1 MASGPGKSGLE
12 KWQDGI
18 RKAVDDPRW
27 NSYDCEIKMAIS
39 EFDQH
44 LRSTTGYRTPDW
56 QLIKAML
63 WTESGAASPEWDT
76 KPMQIGVIGD
86 PGLTSLLSGKE
97 GGDLILPPAMKS
109 RLSVSTVRT
118 MPSQN
123 IRAGIGYLLMRMAT
137 FEFQSVLASG
147 INPIKEIQVKVG
159 DSFEKIAK
167 AQGTTVQIL
176 KELNPFANV
185 LRTGQTIK
193 FQKGKLQLVIADW
206 RPINSIAIARRYN
219 GGGDHNYAQKLDFA
233 LSLIRKGKEAVCES

>member
-27 NSYDCEIKMAIS
+27 HTYDCEIKMAIS

-56 QLIKAML
+56 QLIK
-63 WTESGAASPEWDT
+63 GT

-97 GGDLILPPAMKS
+97 GGELILPPAMKS
-109 RLSVSTVRT
+109 GLSASTVRI

-123 IRAGIGYLLMRMAT
+123 IRAGLGYLLMRMAIY
-137 FEFQSVLASG
+137 EFQSVLAAG
-147 INPIKEIQVKVG
+147 INPVKEVTVKIG

-167 AQGTTVQIL
+167 AQGTTVQII
-176 KELNPFANV
+176 KKLNPMANV
-185 LRTGQTIK
+185 LRTGQTLK
-193 FQKGKLQLVIADW
+193 FQKGKVELVIADW
-206 RPINSIAIARRYN
+206 RPISSMEIARRYN
-219 GGGDHNYAQKLDFA
+219 GGGDHNYVQKLDFA
-233 LSLIRKGKEAVCES
+233 LSLIRKGKEAVCAS